1 MYCGTHWIST
11 YSLHGGTLP
20 FILCIGLERN
30 FTFTFYYDVNQ
41 FAWWETI
48 HFFYI
53 DIYIF
58 LHLSLLHFA
67 PMLRYIKV
75 GVNFLMI
82 LRRSSHAP
90 RAIKCDGLK
99 DSMRELKEAQKKVV
113 TKSPSGSFF
122 WCSQCTTGRQWGKG

>member
-1 MYCGTHWIST
+1 MGHTEYLLTS
-11 YSLHGGTLP
+11 YGGTLP

-41 FAWWETI
+41 FAWCETL
-48 HFFYI
+48 HFFL
-53 DIYIF
+53 D
-58 LHLSLLHFA
+58 LSLLHFA

-99 DSMRELKEAQKKVV
+99 DSMGEAKGSAEKK
-113 TKSPSGSFF
+113 
-122 WCSQCTTGRQWGKG
+122 

>member
-1 MYCGTHWIST
+1 MWDTLKIYLHHMVGLCPLYFALVGRETLLLHFTMTST
-11 YSLHGGTLP
+11 SLPGARHY
-20 FILCIGLERN
+20 ILL
-30 FTFTFYYDVNQ
+30 D
-41 FAWWETI
+41 
-48 HFFYI
+48 
-53 DIYIF
+53 
-58 LHLSLLHFA
+58 LSLLHFA

-99 DSMRELKEAQKKVV
+99 DSMREIMEAQKKVD

-122 WCSQCTTGRQWGKG
+122 WCSHCTTGRQCGKG